1 MRKLF
6 SVILTDSGSEFSDPE
21 TIEQWRP
28 DPKHNPNRLLLR
40 GIHMFYCDAYS
51 SSTRSAS

>member
-6 SVILTDSGSEFSDPE
+6 SVILTDNGSEFSDPE